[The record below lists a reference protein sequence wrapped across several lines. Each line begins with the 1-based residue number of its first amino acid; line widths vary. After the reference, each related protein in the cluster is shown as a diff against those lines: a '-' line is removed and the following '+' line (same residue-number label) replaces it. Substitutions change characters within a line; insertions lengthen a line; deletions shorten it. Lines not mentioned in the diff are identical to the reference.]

1 MQADTSSKLSINQ
14 TKEIKGYYCTTECKE
29 FAKYQLPFSPVGP
42 TINLWR
48 SWLWEQS
55 ENRYWSLDQRDTIW
69 SQYNHVKQVISMV
82 DVNLANGSCSMPPHS
97 LYSGIHGNIGYQK
110 VWAVN
115 ISYLLML
122 IMLNFVHGKI
132 NLNHRDIPIKIYFSS
147 IITIGIF
154 DKILSDYTD

>member
-1 MQADTSSKLSINQ
+1 
-14 TKEIKGYYCTTECKE
+14 
-29 FAKYQLPFSPVGP
+29 
-42 TINLWR
+42 
-48 SWLWEQS
+48 
-55 ENRYWSLDQRDTIW
+55 
-69 SQYNHVKQVISMV
+69 MV